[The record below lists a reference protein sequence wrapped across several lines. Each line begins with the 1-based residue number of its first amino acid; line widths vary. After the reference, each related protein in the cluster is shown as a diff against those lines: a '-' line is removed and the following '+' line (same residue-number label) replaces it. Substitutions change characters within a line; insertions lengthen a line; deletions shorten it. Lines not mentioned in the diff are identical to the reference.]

1 MRRRF
6 LMSMGAAAAATTAPA
21 VWAQSAAAGF
31 PSRAVRIVVPY
42 PPGAL
47 TDIIPRIVAERLRE
61 TWGQPVVVENRPGGS
76 GRVAGSRDSGAHP

>member
-6 LMSMGAAAAATTAPA
+6 LIAAGAAAATSASPTA
-21 VWAQSAAAGF
+21 WSQGSGTGF
-31 PSRAVRIVVPY
+31 PNRPVRIVVPY

-47 TDIIPRIVAERLRE
+47 TDIIPRMVAERLRD

-76 GRVAGSRDSGAHP
+76 GRIAADYVAN

>member
-6 LMSMGAAAAATTAPA
+6 LMNVGAAAAATTAPA

-31 PSRAVRIVVPY
+31 PSGPVRIVVPY

-47 TDIIPRIVAERLRE
+47 TDIIPRMVTERMRE
-61 TWGQPVVVENRPGGS
+61 TWG
-76 GRVAGSRDSGAHP
+76 